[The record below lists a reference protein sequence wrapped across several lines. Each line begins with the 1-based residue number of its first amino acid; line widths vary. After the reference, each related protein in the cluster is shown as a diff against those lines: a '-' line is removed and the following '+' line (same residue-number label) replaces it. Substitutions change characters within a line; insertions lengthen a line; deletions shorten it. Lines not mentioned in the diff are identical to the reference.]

1 MHINDKV
8 EIDLQEYE
16 MTSCWDTPYGLIYL
30 YTFKDKFQNIFIWKT
45 SRLIDYDIRKVKG
58 RIKGFLDYNNTKEI
72 ELTYCRCS

>member
-45 SRLIDYDIRKVKG
+45 
-58 RIKGFLDYNNTKEI
+58 N
-72 ELTYCRCS
+72 